1 MARRKANP
9 FADKL
14 RRLPYRAS
22 IKRDGPFRRG
32 DDAEIEA
39 ACVRI
44 AAGAEFI
51 SYAGSRGEESGCKVL
66 GFDTPEKAREMQAWI
81 DESGIATRPMLRLS
95 EAGATLQW
103 EATKEAE

>member
-14 RRLPYRAS
+14 RKLPYRAT
-22 IKRDGPFRRG
+22 IKRDAPFRRADG
-32 DDAEIEA
+32 AEIEA

-51 SYAGSRGEESGCKVL
+51 SYAGSRGEESGCKVF
-66 GFDTPEKAREMQAWI
+66 GFDTLEKAREMQAWI
-81 DESGIATRPMLRLS
+81 DESGIAMRPAPMLG
-95 EAGATLQW
+95 EVGAALRW
-103 EATKEAE
+103 ETTKDG